1 MLTIIQSSLS
11 VKGRQE
17 DAQEFLSCI
26 LNGLHEEMLQFA
38 KIISAPL
45 KAPEKDVDLL
55 LKANDSV
62 DDEELFAG
70 EQGDDGDW
78 EQVGPKNKSVVTRM
92 VSALPPPP
100 PLKKPF
106 LVFVALLVLL

>member
-1 MLTIIQSSLS
+1 MDLS
-11 VKGRQE
+11 
-17 DAQEFLSCI
+17 
-26 LNGLHEEMLQFA
+26 
-38 KIISAPL
+38 
-45 KAPEKDVDLL
+45 

-92 VSALPPPP
+92 VSALPTPTKKIFFSFCSSTSPPVTYRSFQKK
-100 PLKKPF
+100 LKYQT
-106 LVFVALLVLL
+106 

>member
-1 MLTIIQSSLS
+1 MDLS
-11 VKGRQE
+11 
-17 DAQEFLSCI
+17 
-26 LNGLHEEMLQFA
+26 
-38 KIISAPL
+38 
-45 KAPEKDVDLL
+45 

-92 VSALPPPP
+92 VSALPPHPH
-100 PLKKPF
+100 
-106 LVFVALLVLL
+106 